1 MPDETKKTRTSAGK
15 NNADKASDRKASTA
29 KGRRLRQRPKGKIG
43 EVWIVIECEG
53 DVAAGVSW
61 ELLGVARSLAA
72 DLGSRPA
79 AVILGIDD
87 QCQELARQS
96 FEHGAAAAYVA
107 DHPAL
112 VPFITEPHCQTLAA
126 LARKH
131 SPEIILLGAT
141 TRGRDLASAV
151 ATEMETGLTA
161 DCTALE
167 IDPESLL
174 LRQTRPAFGGN
185 IMATIIT
192 PGHRPQMATV
202 RPGVFPLP
210 ETVAGATGE
219 VIVSKPRLA
228 AQQPVRQLEF
238 IPNPEE
244 EVALQGANV
253 VVSGGRGM
261 RQLKNFAMLEELA
274 RELGGVVGA
283 SRGAV
288 DAGWVSQRRQV
299 GQTGQTV
306 RPALYIAV
314 GISGAIQHLAG
325 MQHSDMILA
334 INSDPTAP
342 IFDIADYG
350 IVGDLFE
357 VVPALIAEVKKL
369 KAAAAKGGGA
379 AAKGGSEA
387 AASSEKTTGS
397 EAATAGTGETATATE
412 NGDSESVTTS

>member
-1 MPDETKKTRTSAGK
+1 MPEEIKKTRASASK
-15 NNADKASDRKASTA
+15 NNGEKAGDRKASAA
-29 KGRRLRQRPKGKIG
+29 KGRKLRERPEGKIG
-43 EVWIVIECEG
+43 EVWVVIECEG

-61 ELLGVARSLAA
+61 ELLGIARSLAA

-79 AVILGIDD
+79 AVILGIDVH
-87 QCQELARQS
+87 CQELARQS
-96 FEHGAAAAYVA
+96 FEHGAAVAYVA
-107 DHPAL
+107 DNPAL
-112 VPFITEPHCQTLAA
+112 VPFITEPNCQTLAA

-131 SPEIILLGAT
+131 SPEVILLGAT

-151 ATEMETGLTA
+151 ATELETGLTA

-167 IDPESLL
+167 IDAESLL
-174 LRQTRPAFGGN
+174 LKQTRPAFGGN

-202 RPGVFPLP
+202 RPGVFPPP
-210 ETVAGATGE
+210 ESVAGATGE
-219 VIVSKPRLA
+219 VISSKPKLA
-228 AQQPVRQLEF
+228 AKQPVRQLEF

-244 EVALQGANV
+244 EVSLQGAYV

-261 RQLKNFAMLEELA
+261 RQVKNFAMLEELA

-357 VVPALIAEVKKL
+357 VVPALIDEVKKR
-369 KAAAAKGGGA
+369 KAAAGK
-379 AAKGGSEA
+379 
-387 AASSEKTTGS
+387 
-397 EAATAGTGETATATE
+397 
-412 NGDSESVTTS
+412 SVTTA

>member
-1 MPDETKKTRTSAGK
+1 M
-15 NNADKASDRKASTA
+15 
-29 KGRRLRQRPKGKIG
+29 
-43 EVWIVIECEG
+43 
-53 DVAAGVSW
+53 
-61 ELLGVARSLAA
+61 
-72 DLGSRPA
+72 
-79 AVILGIDD
+79 
-87 QCQELARQS
+87 
-96 FEHGAAAAYVA
+96 
-107 DHPAL
+107 
-112 VPFITEPHCQTLAA
+112 LAA
-126 LARKH
+126 LARKY
-131 SPEIILLGAT
+131 SPEVILLGAT

-210 ETVAGATGE
+210 ETVAGATGD
-219 VIVSKPRLA
+219 VIASKPRLA
-228 AQQPVRQLEF
+228 AQQTVRRLEF
-238 IPNPEE
+238 LPNPEE
-244 EVALQGANV
+244 EVALQGAHV

-288 DAGWVSQRRQV
+288 DAGWVSPRRQV

-325 MQHSDMILA
+325 MQHSDMIMA

-357 VVPALIAEVKKL
+357 VVPALIAEVKKR
-369 KAAAAKGGGA
+369 KAAAAPKPRSLGGIAVDHDSREVRVKGKAVKLTPKEFTLLELLMEADGKVVSRQALMKSIWGYDR
-379 AAKGGSEA
+379 KLGMDDRRVDHLVCCLRRNLKSEGSRILTV
-387 AASSEKTTGS
+387 SGS
-397 EAATAGTGETATATE
+397 GYRIKPA
-412 NGDSESVTTS
+412 